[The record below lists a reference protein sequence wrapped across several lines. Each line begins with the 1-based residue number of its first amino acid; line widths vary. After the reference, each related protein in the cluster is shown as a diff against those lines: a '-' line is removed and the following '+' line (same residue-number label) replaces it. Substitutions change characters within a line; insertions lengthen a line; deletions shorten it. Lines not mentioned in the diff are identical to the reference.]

1 MKTFQQKSM
10 LVRFSSGIGFSCR
23 KKDKKVSKEVA
34 QSKDADEAS
43 VDVFKR
49 LLPKG
54 ALDAWQTAI
63 ETAREAHDKLTLPW
77 RDDGYRI
84 LRSDK
89 FMEHSDAMRKHR
101 ALVEAER
108 DTFIAAYPGYCE
120 KAPDRLSQMYDPKD
134 FPPVE
139 KLTKRFKFKI
149 DVLPVPD
156 GDDFRVDL
164 ADEDLAEIRQQID
177 LDARANT
184 LRPLVEPVRRMIER
198 LKDPEATFRNTLVT
212 NITDIIK
219 LVPDGDPAIDAL
231 ITRVKELVRHDPEV
245 LRQSPSV
252 RQATAAKANEILA
265 TMSGYL
271 NGDAQAAPP
280 LELPPLEP
288 EPLLEAV
295 LNTIS
300 EPLSG
305 ALVSRP
311 VVIPT
316 PPILPSFVPVPLPAS
331 KPAAPWRRA
340 LTRCTTATLL

>member
-1 MKTFQQKSM
+1 
-10 LVRFSSGIGFSCR
+10 
-23 KKDKKVSKEVA
+23 
-34 QSKDADEAS
+34 
-43 VDVFKR
+43 
-49 LLPKG
+49 
-54 ALDAWQTAI
+54 
-63 ETAREAHDKLTLPW
+63 
-77 RDDGYRI
+77 
-84 LRSDK
+84 
-89 FMEHSDAMRKHR
+89 
-101 ALVEAER
+101 
-108 DTFIAAYPGYCE
+108 
-120 KAPDRLSQMYDPKD
+120 
-134 FPPVE
+134 
-139 KLTKRFKFKI
+139 
-149 DVLPVPD
+149 LPVPD

-271 NGDAQAAPP
+271 TGDAPAAPP

-288 EPLLEAV
+288 EPL
-295 LNTIS
+295 S

-305 ALVSRP
+305 PVVSSP
-311 VVIPT
+311 VVIP
-316 PPILPSFVPVPLPAS
+316 PPPVLPSIVPVPFPAS